1 MPVDSILGVAA
12 YDLLYLT
19 PSSLLAWEKI
29 ISDKRRDHLDWNM
42 IIYENALYQQTEA
55 IKQNNQIL
63 SYLIKLRVKILKY
76 NVFLGTLYSKE
87 NALIIF
93 VSCFLTAEFVFA
105 SISFTHRAG
114 CSINVRG
121 HIWIVSSVKK
131 RHSD

>member
-1 MPVDSILGVAA
+1 
-12 YDLLYLT
+12 
-19 PSSLLAWEKI
+19 
-29 ISDKRRDHLDWNM
+29 M

-55 IKQNNQIL
+55 IKQKQSNFIL
-63 SYLIKLRVKILKY
+63 SYKIEVQILKY
-76 NVFLGTLYSKE
+76 NVILGTLYSKE

-114 CSINVRG
+114 CSTNVRG
-121 HIWIVSSVKK
+121 HLWVVSSVKK

>member
-1 MPVDSILGVAA
+1 
-12 YDLLYLT
+12 
-19 PSSLLAWEKI
+19 
-29 ISDKRRDHLDWNM
+29 M

-93 VSCFLTAEFVFA
+93 SQARRLEGVRYNRSYAATPKMLSTGMLFLVVFA
-105 SISFTHRAG
+105 SLSPPFT
-114 CSINVRG
+114 SYY
-121 HIWIVSSVKK
+121 
-131 RHSD
+131 